1 VSQNVQ
7 ARATPKLLL
16 PIVALAVAMGAGIVI
31 GFVIERS
38 NANSAKADRREQAA
52 KLGQVQADL
61 ARAQARESALSRSN
75 EQTTIQVNKLREEV
89 AALQSRLEARTK
101 EFENLDLQVKKLAES
116 TEKVA
121 SLGPFKDALDADRTL
136 LLERRKGI
144 PDERPDAIA
153 QWNLIKSVAGRSDAS
168 LVSKV
173 DRVTRALPAYY
184 DWVETDF
191 ASALEA
197 QLSFLLTGANNF
209 ESAVTDFWNSFL
221 LIASNRLEQIARL
234 A

>member
-1 VSQNVQ
+1 M
-7 ARATPKLLL
+7 
-16 PIVALAVAMGAGIVI
+16 VALAAAVGAGIVI
-31 GFVIERS
+31 GFVVERN
-38 NANSAKADRREQAA
+38 NANAAEAARREQAA

-61 ARAQARESALSRSN
+61 ARAQARASELARGN
-75 EQTTIQVNKLREEV
+75 EQTTIQMNKLREEV
-89 AALQSRLEARTK
+89 AALQSRLDSRTK
-101 EFENLDLQVKKLAES
+101 EFANLDLQVKKLAES
-116 TEKVA
+116 TERVA
-121 SLGPFKDALDADRTL
+121 SLGAFKDALDADRVL
-136 LLERRKGI
+136 LLERRKGV

-168 LVSKV
+168 LVAKV

-191 ASALEA
+191 TSALEA

-209 ESAVTDFWNSFL
+209 ESAITDFWNSFL

-234 A
+234 G